1 MFILKWTGISRYS
14 ETTLNYYNE
23 LPCPVSRST
32 PRCKYIFLNI
42 PLEIPLYGFCLLW
55 CSGYLQTLLGRH
67 PKPNSFLWSGQIATS
82 PPHSSNN
89 PTRAK
94 HNQPSSS
101 TPSREAWKQ
110 PCKCSFVLLV
120 QFFAIKIDLAFLFRA
135 ERLHSFLEYFWKEQ
149 THLKLPIFTKCLLV
163 WLYMEA
169 WEMSVSGACQA
180 ILSARY
186 QNNAVRKQ
194 K

>member
-1 MFILKWTGISRYS
+1 MFILKCSRYS

-32 PRCKYIFLNI
+32 PKSNYTFLDI

-67 PKPNSFLWSGQIATS
+67 PKPNSFLCSGQIVRS
-82 PPHSSNN
+82 SHSSNN

-94 HNQPSSS
+94 HSLPSSS

-110 PCKCSFVLLV
+110 SYKCSFVLLV
-120 QFFAIKIDLAFLFRA
+120 QFFLIKMDLALLFRV
-135 ERLHSFLEYFWKEQ
+135 ERLHCFLEYFWNEQ
-149 THLKLPIFTKCLLV
+149 THLKSPIFTK
-163 WLYMEA
+163 
-169 WEMSVSGACQA
+169 
-180 ILSARY
+180 
-186 QNNAVRKQ
+186 
-194 K
+194 